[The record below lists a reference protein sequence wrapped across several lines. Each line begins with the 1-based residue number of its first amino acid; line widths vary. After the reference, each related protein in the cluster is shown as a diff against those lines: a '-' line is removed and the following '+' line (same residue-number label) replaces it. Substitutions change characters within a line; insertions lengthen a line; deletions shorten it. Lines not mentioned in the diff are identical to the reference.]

1 MQRWSQPQE
10 RATDPKIN
18 CDLSASDQSNVLE
31 NDPDFGTNGLSFSK
45 NGLTVN
51 DDKGCLMWSLFAI
64 FYLIEIW
71 NAVVLVLS
79 TYIFFGT
86 VHFHHAVVAA
96 DYKVGLGTQHNW
108 MGRLVK
114 NIITDTLWSQFPLSG
129 FFLSSVW
136 SLEFLGFAFLH
147 SGPKVDVE
155 GTLPLLISNSSSYSL
170 FVLPTLSVR
179 PFVPSTSAS
188 ISSYNNK
195 PVFNLDPCR
204 KPQTCYFCAKSE
216 L

>member
-1 MQRWSQPQE
+1 MLDVIVICHILFDW
-10 RATDPKIN
+10 N
-18 CDLSASDQSNVLE
+18 LE
-31 NDPDFGTNGLSFSK
+31 CCGTCF
-45 NGLTVN
+45 
-51 DDKGCLMWSLFAI
+51 
-64 FYLIEIW
+64 
-71 NAVVLVLS
+71 
-79 TYIFFGT
+79 IFFGT

-96 DYKVGLGTQHNW
+96 DYNVRLGTQHNW

-114 NIITDTLWSQFPLSG
+114 NIITDRPTLWSQFPLSG